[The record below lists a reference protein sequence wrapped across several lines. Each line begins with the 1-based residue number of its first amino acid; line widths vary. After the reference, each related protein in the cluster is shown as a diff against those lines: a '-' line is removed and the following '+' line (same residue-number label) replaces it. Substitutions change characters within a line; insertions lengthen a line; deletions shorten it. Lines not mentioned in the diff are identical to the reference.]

1 LNQSLYHVYHDCQY
15 QALNNSTIF
24 SENELIVVYEEAKK
38 GKAKTPNEL
47 LQYIPMN
54 KIESFH
60 CRQLTDYEDT
70 ALFEIDVVNGGKI
83 EVIYRNDLKKTW

>member
-1 LNQSLYHVYHDCQY
+1 MPGIIQLSPCEPFHLLAD
-15 QALNNSTIF
+15 
-24 SENELIVVYEEAKK
+24 IVVYEEAKK
-38 GKAKTPNEL
+38 GKAKAPNEL